1 MFYFANRKNKS
12 IQIYACP
19 ALDFP
24 KDGYDA
30 VICTAAPL
38 HCCKLNLSLLLH
50 ARRVFN
56 SSSLTVQ
63 LNNVSVDKA
72 WVGNAGSAATSIG

>member
-1 MFYFANRKNKS
+1 MHVLHLTSQKMAMMQS
-12 IQIYACP
+12 S
-19 ALDFP
+19 
-24 KDGYDA
+24 
-30 VICTAAPL
+30 APL
-38 HCCKLNLSLLLH
+38 HRCKLNLSLLLH

-63 LNNVSVDKA
+63 LNNLSVDKA

>member
-24 KDGYDA
+24 KDGY
-30 VICTAAPL
+30 APL

-56 SSSLTVQ
+56 SSSLTGQ
-63 LNNVSVDKA
+63 LNNLSVDKA